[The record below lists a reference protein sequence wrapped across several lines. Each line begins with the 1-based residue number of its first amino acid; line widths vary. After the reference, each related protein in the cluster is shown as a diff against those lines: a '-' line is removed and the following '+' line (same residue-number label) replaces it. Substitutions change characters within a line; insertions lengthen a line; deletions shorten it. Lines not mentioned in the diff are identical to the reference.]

1 MAFVQAVGSQ
11 NPVFAELIVA
21 PRLDDVLVH
30 SQKVASTL
38 PERAQP
44 TFDETVERQPM
55 KRREL
60 EARISGS
67 GSRTS
72 KPTSNA
78 LFVNGRI
85 TRAPH

>member
-11 NPVFAELIVA
+11 NPVSAELIVA

-55 KRREL
+55 KRERGYQAAGREL
-60 EARISGS
+60 QS
-67 GSRTS
+67 
-72 KPTSNA
+72 
-78 LFVNGRI
+78 
-85 TRAPH
+85 APATPYS